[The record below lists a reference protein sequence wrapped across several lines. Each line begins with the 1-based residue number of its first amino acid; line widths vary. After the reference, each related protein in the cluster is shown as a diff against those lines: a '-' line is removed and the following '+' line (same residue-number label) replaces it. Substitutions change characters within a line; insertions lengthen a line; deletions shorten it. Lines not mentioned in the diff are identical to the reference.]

1 MYMKKYLGMIIVV
14 VFLFCFTIQAQG
26 PEFFLK
32 EENVEV
38 TIYNDSTVEIWYF
51 LTIQTTQG
59 PQKGIY
65 LGIPTESVYDFAA
78 SQNGQL
84 LRVEKEP
91 ERLKIYFLDEVQSG
105 DITDLKVSF
114 LVPDLIYEDTE
125 GRKGMEFIPAS
136 WDEQG
141 IDVLRVKFI
150 LPEGCDI
157 SEVGNYPA
165 TAENRGM
172 EGGRAFVYFE
182 RANLSPGYTFR
193 CGVSF
198 PEQYITGTPPP
209 VVTEE
214 PVQEGP
220 STGIICCVV
229 FFLLFAIGI
238 IILIVTFYKKMK
250 YVSPKMEMESL
261 GARKDL
267 DSVEAAYILDAHP
280 LKLVNL
286 ILLNLVKKGA
296 VKILSWGPVTVE
308 TLHVAREEESFNCPN
323 CGAPLNP
330 AMELQFCE
338 YCGSEVRISGAMT
351 YYENEFLLTGID
363 ADGTLNDKAIPAV
376 LETLYK
382 KVDGKLMGYSRQK
395 TADHYR
401 EQIEKYWADVQ
412 TATDEDRYNLFGDKV
427 GWLMADPEFDKK
439 TKDTLGG
446 VQTPY
451 TPSSWWLWYNL
462 GRAANGREFSE
473 SISKARENV
482 EKKSG
487 LSKKSLEKSWEKH
500 ATPGRPSA
508 KVSHAHKGC
517 VCACVN
523 CACACACVSCACAC
537 ASGGGF

>member
-1 MYMKKYLGMIIVV
+1 MKKYLGFIV
-14 VFLFCFTIQAQG
+14 VFLLCFSIQAQN
-26 PEFFLK
+26 PEFLLK

-65 LGIPTESVYDFAA
+65 LGIPEESIYDFAA

-91 ERLKIYFLDEVQSG
+91 ERLKIYFLEEAQSG
-105 DITDLKVSF
+105 DITELKVSF
-114 LVPDLIYEDTE
+114 FSQNMIYPDTE
-125 GRKGMEFIPAS
+125 GRLGMEFIPAY
-136 WDEQG
+136 WDDQRL
-141 IDVLRVKFI
+141 DVLRVKFI

-182 RANLSPGYTFR
+182 RGNLNPGYTFR

-198 PEQYITGTPPP
+198 PESYITASPPP
-209 VVTEE
+209 VTESPE
-214 PVQEGP
+214 QKG
-220 STGIICCVV
+220 SYMGIICSVV
-229 FFLLFAIGI
+229 FFLFFTIGI
-238 IILIVTFYKKMK
+238 IILFITVIKKMK
-250 YVSPKMEMESL
+250 YTSPKMEMESL

-267 DSVEAAYILDAHP
+267 DPVEAAYILDAHP

-286 ILLNLVKKGA
+286 ILLNLVKKGT
-296 VKILSWGPVTVE
+296 VKILSWGPVKVE
-308 TLHVAREEESFNCPN
+308 ILEVKQKEETFSCPN
-323 CGAPLNP
+323 CGGPLNP

-338 YCGSEVRISGAMT
+338 YCGSEVRLSGAMT
-351 YYENEFLLTGID
+351 YYENEFLLTGI
-363 ADGTLNDKAIPAV
+363 GPTGELNDKAVPAV
-376 LETLYK
+376 LETLYQ
-382 KVDGKLMGYSRQK
+382 KVDGKLVGYSRKK
-395 TADHYR
+395 TQDHYR
-401 EQIEKYWADVQ
+401 EQIEKYWADLQ
-412 TATDEDRYNLFGDKV
+412 TATEEDRYRLFGDRV
-427 GWLMADPEFDKK
+427 SWLMADPEFDTK
-439 TKDTLGG
+439 TKDSLGD
-446 VQTPY
+446 VRTPY
-451 TPSSWWLWYNL
+451 TPSSWWIWYNL
-462 GRAANGREFSE
+462 GRAANGKEFSE

-482 EKKSG
+482 EEKSG

-500 ATPGRPSA
+500 ATPGKLSA

>member
-1 MYMKKYLGMIIVV
+1 MKKCVMLLMMVSF
-14 VFLFCFTIQAQG
+14 FLCVSIQAQS
-26 PEFFLK
+26 PEFFLE

-51 LTIQTTQG
+51 LTIHTTKG
-59 PQKGIY
+59 PQRGIY
-65 LGIPTESVYDFAA
+65 LGIPNESIYDFAA

-84 LRVEKEP
+84 LRVEKES
-91 ERLKIYFLDEVQSG
+91 EALKIYFLDEAQSG
-105 DITDLKVSF
+105 DVTELKVSF
-114 LVPDLIYEDTE
+114 LVQGMVYPDTE
-125 GRKGMEFIPAS
+125 GRLGMEFIPAY
-136 WDEQG
+136 WNDQRL
-141 IDVLRVKFI
+141 DVLRVKFI

-157 SEVGNYPA
+157 SDVGNYPA

-172 EGGRAFVYFE
+172 EGGKAFVYFE
-182 RANLSPGYTFR
+182 RANLTPGYTFR

-198 PEQYITGTPPP
+198 PEQYIVASPPP
-209 VVTEE
+209 VVTEK
-214 PVQEGP
+214 PVSQGP
-220 STGIICCVV
+220 DRGIICCAV

-238 IILIVTFYKKMK
+238 IIIFVTIYKKMK

-267 DSVEAAYILDAHP
+267 DAVEAAYVLDAHP

-308 TLHVAREEESFNCPN
+308 ILEAARKEESFNCPN

-330 AMELQFCE
+330 AVELQFCE
-338 YCGSEVRISGAMT
+338 YCGSEIRLSGAMT
-351 YYENEFLLTGID
+351 YYENEFLLTVITPE
-363 ADGTLNDKAIPAV
+363 GTLQDESIPKV
-376 LETLYK
+376 LETLYR
-382 KVDGKLMGYSRQK
+382 KVDSKLMGYSRKK

-401 EQIEKYWADVQ
+401 EQIDKYWADIQ
-412 TATDEDRYNLFGDKV
+412 TATEEDRYQLFGDKV
-427 GWLMADPEFDKK
+427 GWLMADPQFDSK
-439 TKDTLGG
+439 TKDTLGNVG
-446 VQTPY
+446 TPY
-451 TPSSWWLWYNL
+451 TPSSWWIWYNL
-462 GRAANGREFSE
+462 GRAANGKEFSE

-482 EKKSG
+482 EEKSG

-508 KVSHAHKGC
+508 RVSHAHKGC